1 MRRRMIV
8 FAAVVAAVCTAPSA
22 VFAALVFQDTFTKA
36 DQALLGTT
44 PNIGGNWT
52 ITGTSVVNPLAIV
65 SNAVPLNTT
74 GQDAFAPFSAPV
86 PNTAGAIR
94 TSADINLSA
103 VGSVVTGDYF
113 LHLSD
118 PAGTT
123 SFFFQ
128 RLGAAPAP
136 AGGYFL
142 TFAATAGGGATTST
156 GTTALNLNTTYHVDI
171 DWNFVSGA
179 LNDTF
184 QVSVNGSSYLSKTWD
199 STNAEP
205 PTVSAVNFRQGTAG
219 SAPNVTVD
227 NLTVEQIPEP
237 ATLVLASMIGL
248 VGLAC
253 RRSR

>member
-1 MRRRMIV
+1 MRRRMTV
-8 FAAVVAAVCTAPSA
+8 FAAVVAAVCAAPSA
-22 VFAALVFQDTFTKA
+22 VFAATIFQDTFTKA
-36 DQALLGTT
+36 DQPLLGTT
-44 PNIGGNWT
+44 PNTSGGNWA
-52 ITGTSVVNPLAIV
+52 ITGTSVVNPLAIT
-65 SNAVPLNTT
+65 SNAVTLNTT
-74 GQDAFAPFSAPV
+74 GQDAFSPFLYSA
-86 PNTAGAIR
+86 PNTAGFPLR

-103 VGSVVTGDYF
+103 AGTGDYF

-128 RLGAAPAP
+128 RLGAQQIT
-136 AGGYFL
+136 GGYVL
-142 TFAATAGGGATTST
+142 TLAATAGGGATTT
-156 GTTALNLNTTYHVDI
+156 PGTTVLAFGTTYHVDI
-171 DWNFVSGA
+171 DWNFVAGA

-205 PTVSAVNFRQGTAG
+205 PSVSAINFRQGTTGA
-219 SAPNVTVD
+219 AANVTVD
-227 NLTVEQIPEP
+227 NLKVEQIPEP
-237 ATLVLASMIGL
+237 TTLVLASMIGL